1 MNQFSAIEINK
12 KQRDV
17 YIAYLRVAEV
27 ETRECGWTTSDANEA
42 DECYK
47 QACNAYASAY
57 DCAPELEA
65 TRDMLNFHFPLRD
78 ATAERIKQIS
88 LKE

>member
-17 YIAYLRVAEV
+17 YNAYLRVVEV
-27 ETRECGWTTSDANEA
+27 ATRECGWTTSDAKEA
-42 DECYK
+42 DEAYK
-47 QACNAYASAY
+47 QACNAYTSAY